1 MMLKVWSL
9 LSSVHLLLAIE
20 WADIRNFL
28 LGMGTGFVLLSLAI
42 AMLLISGENSQKKK
56 KWLIRKKTDSL
67 SQSMIQ
73 KMIED
78 KQKEFNEVKR
88 VSNNA
93 YFRVAFDL
101 SFDLMTEIAQSH
113 FPNSKYPLYELSAQE
128 VLDLAGYIT
137 KRIDKML
144 SGKFIARFKRY
155 RISTIVDII
164 NKKKALDNSKL
175 MKINREYKISKL
187 FSAASTVI
195 NYANPIYWFRKLALK
210 PSTDLVIKEMCKL
223 IISIVG
229 EETEKLYSRKM
240 FEEPEDEEKIEKEL
254 ENVEVEVLTSEIED
268 PKAKSK

>member
-1 MMLKVWSL
+1 MLEVL
-9 LSSVHLLLAIE
+9 LTALLQNPILAIE

-42 AMLLISGENSQKKK
+42 AMLLISGENSQKRKK
-56 KWLIRKKTDSL
+56 NLIRKKADPL
-67 SQSMIQ
+67 NQSTIQ

-78 KQKEFNEVKR
+78 KQKELTDVVR
-88 VSNNA
+88 VSDNA

-101 SFDLMTEIAQSH
+101 SYDLMIEIAQSH

-144 SGKFIARFKRY
+144 SGKFIARFKNY

-175 MKINREYKISKL
+175 MKLNREYKISKL
-187 FSAASTVI
+187 FSAASTVL

-210 PSTDLVIKEMCKL
+210 PSTTMVIKELCKL
-223 IISIVG
+223 IIKIVG

-240 FEEPEDEEKIEKEL
+240 FETPEDQVKIEQEL
-254 ENVEVEVLTSEIED
+254 DSIEAEALTDVVED
-268 PKAKSK
+268 PKAKTK